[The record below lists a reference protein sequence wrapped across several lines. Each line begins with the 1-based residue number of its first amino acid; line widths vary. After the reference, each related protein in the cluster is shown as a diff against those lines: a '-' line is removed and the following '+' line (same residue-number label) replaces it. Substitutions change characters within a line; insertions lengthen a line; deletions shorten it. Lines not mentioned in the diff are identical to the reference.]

1 MDDVNLSFLLYVL
14 DPRSP
19 AEVKEHLER
28 TFRCAMEIEKADV
41 PLDERVDSFE
51 ADVLGLAIS
60 FRRAHSWAEGNV
72 YRLSGATNRNAYSS
86 TGVKTSID
94 SHIARLL
101 EHGGFTKVM
110 SREAFVQ
117 FRDDRRS

>member
-14 DPRSP
+14 DPRPPS
-19 AEVKEHLER
+19 EVKKHLER
-28 TFRCAMEIEKADV
+28 TLRCTMEIEKADV

-60 FRRAHSWAEGNV
+60 FRRAHSWTEGNV
-72 YRLSGATNRNAYSS
+72 YRLSGSTNKHAYSS
-86 TGVKTSID
+86 TGTKMSID
-94 SHIARLL
+94 PHIARLL

-117 FRDDRRS
+117 FRDHRSS

>member
-14 DPRSP
+14 DLRPPS
-19 AEVKEHLER
+19 EVKEHLER
-28 TFRCAMEIEKADV
+28 IFRCTMEIEKADV
-41 PLDERVDSFE
+41 PLDERMDAFE
-51 ADVLGLAIS
+51 IDVLGLAIS
-60 FRRAHSWAEGNV
+60 FRRAHSWTEGNV
-72 YRLSGATNRNAYSS
+72 YRLSGATNRYAYSS
-86 TGVKTSID
+86 TGAKISID

-117 FRDDRRS
+117 FRDHRRS